1 MHIDVA
7 IAVYNAYS
15 FDLITTPRKTS
26 ILYIYILYRHVI
38 IFMHHAI
45 ITSPYGSFFVFGF
58 LFFFNACLIDF

>member
-1 MHIDVA
+1 MER
-7 IAVYNAYS
+7 S
-15 FDLITTPRKTS
+15 
-26 ILYIYILYRHVI
+26 IYILHRHVI